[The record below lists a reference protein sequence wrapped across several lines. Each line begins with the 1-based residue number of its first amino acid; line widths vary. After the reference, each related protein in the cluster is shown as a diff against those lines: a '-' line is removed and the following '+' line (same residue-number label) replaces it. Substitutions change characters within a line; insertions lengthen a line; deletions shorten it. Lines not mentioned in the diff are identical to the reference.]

1 MEWNPIKSIQ
11 KENREIKEF
20 RKQKFTKQNLNHNL
34 VELSSRG
41 LIIYLSENF
50 PRDGQDYPAYKKKL
64 MILKSLNTEDIS
76 GAIARMDRINH
87 VNDQKRFFF
96 FIGAMFTIIA
106 TAIGAILRSI
116 KFDPSTSNSD
126 IAGTIAM
133 IYTIP
138 VFIYLMFSWAV
149 IKDSFN
155 KATVNYFKDL
165 LILARDEKKND
176 VEIVR

>member
-1 MEWNPIKSIQ
+1 MKYFPFCRYYSRGDFKWNGTQLKVFRKKIEKLRNL
-11 KENREIKEF
+11 ENR
-20 RKQKFTKQNLNHNL
+20 
-34 VELSSRG
+34 
-41 LIIYLSENF
+41 
-50 PRDGQDYPAYKKKL
+50 
-64 MILKSLNTEDIS
+64 
-76 GAIARMDRINH
+76 
-87 VNDQKRFFF
+87 
-96 FIGAMFTIIA
+96 
-106 TAIGAILRSI
+106 
-116 KFDPSTSNSD
+116 NSD

-176 VEIVR
+176 VEIV